1 MELFQVCT
9 EEMSHTQGLENFKSY
24 ELVTGVFYN
33 GITSDSYR
41 EIVSNRIERERYKRV
56 CVP

>member
-1 MELFQVCT
+1 MELFRVCT
-9 EEMSHTQGLENFKSY
+9 EELSHSQGLENIKSH

-33 GITSDSYR
+33 GITWDSYR

-56 CVP
+56 FVP